1 MMEAWFSRW
10 TKTMSSLSIKVE
22 IAPWLDPGQ
31 AKLYVAGKNQRKRLQ
46 FKATDFSA
54 FFEVIFQIILL
65 LFPDKEKVNLNRITM
80 VDLQKLKDEFFSLY
94 GNPSGTPSV
103 YFAPG
108 RVNLIGEHTDYN
120 GGFVFPCALN
130 FGTYLLIRKNDDG
143 VVRFAST
150 NFEFKT
156 DVPLDRL
163 TEKVDNQWV
172 NYPLGVMNELMD
184 QGMEPV
190 GVDMLFSGDIPN
202 GAGLS
207 SSASVEMVTALALNE
222 ITGVSLSQL
231 DLVKISQRAENE
243 FVGMNCGI
251 MDQFAVG
258 MGKEN
263 HAVFLNCDT
272 LEYDLVPLTLK
283 EYRLVITNTNKK
295 RKLTDSKY
303 NERRAECDKAVAYI
317 NRKRSIRNLGEL
329 SLAEF
334 EKLRDLIPDET
345 IRKRAYHVVSEDA
358 RVIEAVHALKKG
370 NLKRFG
376 ELMYASH
383 ASLRDN
389 YEVTGIELDTLVEEA
404 EKIPGVIG
412 SRMTGAGFGGCTVS
426 LVEKDETGRFIE
438 KLDKAYT
445 ERTGLKA
452 DFYVAEVG
460 DGAKKIEA

>member
-1 MMEAWFSRW
+1 M
-10 TKTMSSLSIKVE
+10 T
-22 IAPWLDPGQ
+22 
-31 AKLYVAGKNQRKRLQ
+31 
-46 FKATDFSA
+46 
-54 FFEVIFQIILL
+54 
-65 LFPDKEKVNLNRITM
+65 
-80 VDLQKLKDEFFSLY
+80 DLQKLKETFFSLY
-94 GNPSGTPSV
+94 GTSAGNPAV

-120 GGFVFPCALN
+120 GGYVFPCALN
-130 FGTYLLIRKNDDG
+130 YGTYLLIRKNDEDIL
-143 VVRFAST
+143 RFAST
-150 NFEFKT
+150 NFDFRTEI
-156 DVPLDRL
+156 PLSRL
-163 TEKVDNQWV
+163 SEKVDDQWV
-172 NYPLGVMNELMD
+172 NYPLGVMNELAD
-184 QGMEPV
+184 QGMKPV
-190 GVDMLFSGDIPN
+190 GADMLFSGDIPN

-207 SSASVEMVTALALNE
+207 SSASVEMVTAFALNE
-222 ITGVSLSQL
+222 MTEVALSRL

-272 LEYDLVPLTLK
+272 LEYDLVPLTLQ

-303 NERRAECDKAVAYI
+303 NERRAECEKAVAYI

-334 EKLRDLIPDET
+334 EQLQHLIPDET
-345 IRKRAYHVVSEDA
+345 IRRRAYHVVSEDA
-358 RVIEAVHALKKG
+358 RVIEAVHTLKKG
-370 NLKRFG
+370 DLKRFG
-376 ELMYASH
+376 ELMYESH

-404 EKIPGVIG
+404 SRIPGVIG

-426 LVEKDETGRFIE
+426 LVEKEKTDLFIE
-438 KLDKAYT
+438 KLDQAYT
-445 ERTGLKA
+445 ARTGLKA

-460 DGAKKIEA
+460 DGVKKLEG